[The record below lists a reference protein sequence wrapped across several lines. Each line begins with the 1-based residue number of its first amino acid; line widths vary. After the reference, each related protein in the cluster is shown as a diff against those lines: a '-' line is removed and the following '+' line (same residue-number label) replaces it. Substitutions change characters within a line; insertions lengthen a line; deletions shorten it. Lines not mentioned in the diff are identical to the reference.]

1 MKPAV
6 LVYILVVSL
15 SNGYTDAFVGS
26 LISGAISTVTGHVS
40 NTVNSISNTVNI
52 ATIGGQFLW
61 DNSLKPT
68 LDVLHNNGLNLI
80 DNHFGDILHAIGKR
94 GVSDELDLAKASYM
108 KVTTDLDAHLKDL
121 FKDFFTDVLSQIV
134 YQFNNLLTDNTSV
147 RIIVKKLTLEAIK
160 KIEGLVKAT
169 IQKLNVLPKNL
180 NNRYALIEKLE
191 KNLNDVQEFLKTS
204 IKLLTE
210 ALAK

>member
-108 KVTTDLDAHLKDL
+108 V
-121 FKDFFTDVLSQIV
+121 S
-134 YQFNNLLTDNTSV
+134 
-147 RIIVKKLTLEAIK
+147 
-160 KIEGLVKAT
+160 
-169 IQKLNVLPKNL
+169 
-180 NNRYALIEKLE
+180 
-191 KNLNDVQEFLKTS
+191 
-204 IKLLTE
+204 
-210 ALAK
+210 